1 MDASLPTPPSPPQA
15 PTADPFRRLWGP
27 LTIRVAWS
35 LVSAG
40 VQVRPATL
48 RAVRE
53 HVFWRVPEGSDLPEA
68 EALASAAVAEYL
80 ARAEGRYAPWVP
92 DPDLDVLPAPRWREA
107 VEALADPVHL
117 AVFRLHYADGLP
129 LAEVE
134 RRTQVED
141 VVLRGAREAVR
152 ELVRA
157 VLADDG
163 VQLDGWDA
171 PRLDRLVARVA
182 TAAGDL
188 CPGPGGLATETGRA
202 HAEHC
207 PRCARALRLMREG
220 FLSPSDL
227 FPPEEGRCHPEG
239 TIDLAVLLLHP
250 DARRHLNPLLRTF
263 GDAARPLGGDGV
275 LIDVAAAGDLQ
286 ATLRALAEQGTPPA
300 AQLRAARRTVAGR
313 WGKRAIVG
321 PGVDALLI
329 GVGGLGWGEV
339 TGLDPLPEPLPPP
352 PSAARWWAGALLV
365 GLLAVFAALWALL
378 PGPPRPVYTLAADR
392 AADGVVFD
400 TDDAAFVDVLRVNG
414 NLVDHAFHSD
424 TPGDKGAISTGDGRF
439 QVTGEGQGWV
449 VVAAPSPLSGVDQ
462 LLGNLPAAE
471 APTELGRRLR
481 ERFPEAAVAVV
492 R

>member
-1 MDASLPTPPSPPQA
+1 MDAPLLPPSSLPHAPP
-15 PTADPFRRLWGP
+15 ADPFRRLWGP
-27 LTIRVAWS
+27 LTIRVAWA

-53 HVFWRVPEGSDLPEA
+53 HVFWRVPEGSNLAEA
-68 EALASAAVAEYL
+68 EALASAAVDEYL

-92 DPDLDVLPAPRWREA
+92 DPDLPVLPSPRWREA

-129 LAEVE
+129 LSEVE
-134 RRTQVED
+134 RRTQVEE

-163 VQLDGWDA
+163 VHLDGWDVA
-171 PRLDRLVARVA
+171 RLDRLIARVA

-202 HAEHC
+202 HADHC

-239 TIDLAVLLLHP
+239 TVDLVVLLLHP
-250 DARRHLNPLLRTF
+250 DARRHQKPLLRAF
-263 GDAARPLGGDGV
+263 GENARPLAGDGV
-275 LIDVAAAGDLQ
+275 VIDAAAAGDVPG
-286 ATLRALAEQGTPPA
+286 TLGALAEQGAPPA
-300 AQLRAARRTVAGR
+300 SQLRAVRRTVEGR
-313 WGKRAIVG
+313 WGKRTLVG
-321 PGVDALLI
+321 PGVDALL
-329 GVGGLGWGEV
+329 VQVAGLGWGEV
-339 TGLDPLPEPLPPP
+339 AGLDPLPEPLPPP

-378 PGPPRPVYTLAADR
+378 PGPPRPVYSLTAER
-392 AADGVVFD
+392 ALDGVVFD
-400 TDDAAFVDVLRVNG
+400 TDDAAFVDVLRVSG

-424 TPGDKGAISTGDGRF
+424 TPGDKGAIGTGDGRF
-439 QVTGEGQGWV
+439 RVAGDGQGWV
-449 VVAAPSPLSGVDQ
+449 VVAAPAELGGVDQ
-462 LLGNLPAAE
+462 LLGSLPAAE
-471 APTELGRRLR
+471 APEELGRRLR
-481 ERFPEAAVAVV
+481 ERFPDAAVAVV